1 MQSPSTGS
9 GAVADQQLLDFIGG
23 EPLDGSGFEAENPD
37 PEFTANDIQDL
48 WTAEV

>member
-1 MQSPSTGS
+1 MQNPSTNS
-9 GAVADQQLLDFIGG
+9 AMVVDQQLLDLVGG

-37 PEFTANDIQDL
+37 PEFTANDTQDL

>member
-1 MQSPSTGS
+1 MQNSSTDS
-9 GAVADQQLLDFIGG
+9 GAILDQQLFDFVGG

-37 PEFTANDIQDL
+37 PEFTASDSQEL